1 MKADEPDA
9 PEAEEAQPNA
19 AACAAD
25 AGPPGDGTAVGAPP
39 SSAKPSAHAATQ
51 PDLSSQVDGQ
61 ERRRARWLLGVLVLM
76 FVGFA
81 ALYVRRLSNFMLG
94 DMEFTG
100 WVGPIAERFG
110 VGERPYIDFVL
121 PIPPGSFLLLRG
133 IQLLTGKAV
142 LLQELWVAAFA
153 HLLMGLLGY
162 AMARPF
168 VGRLNAVLVAVGTLV
183 IVLQIHKEC
192 AYDHTA
198 QLMAWSSLVVGLHAL
213 ISKRPRRQLQLWA
226 LSGACAGLTL
236 LFKQSTAVGVVAGW
250 LAAHAYFACI
260 RWLRNVPITNRRAA
274 LGWGAGLLL
283 GWLLT
288 AAVVLAIGSSL
299 GAFWQAVFTDGAD
312 LKGGRYKLVFNLFS
326 YVFRHD
332 AYPASFFFSVLM
344 VGVVLRW
351 LKLRGNFDL
360 HQVTSQP
367 LDARAARWIGGA
379 VVGVFGLAI
388 VLLVAQVRQTWGPGT
403 FWLKQTQSIPA
414 FGLFFGC
421 VVFVGQLRSARSRTP
436 LLGHQLN
443 GFALAVLA
451 TSLLHNASFPGL
463 RPFYDNNPIIP
474 LAFVFLCV
482 ALEKA
487 QLRWVKWTS
496 FGLVLLGLLG
506 PKFHRALSDGIYVGR
521 SGHWAGLYVNERGAE
536 VVRAAL
542 RVRALAKDDESVLV
556 LPEDVEFRRLV
567 DRPRPP
573 VKGAILFVDQ
583 YPKRLVEE
591 DIRSI
596 DQHLPKVIVI
606 HPRQERLWKVLF
618 ELWSTDSGTAHLMRH
633 VRKDL
638 LPKYYKRDSSFR
650 TVFFRERG
658 QLDVY
663 VRKEGV
669 RSVAAP

>member
-1 MKADEPDA
+1 MDERESPSAEPTAVEPPAEEPAANPATAPRDA
-9 PEAEEAQPNA
+9 PHTTDSKVPHA
-19 AACAAD
+19 
-25 AGPPGDGTAVGAPP
+25 
-39 SSAKPSAHAATQ
+39 SARPTTTEHNDQREKRLARAL
-51 PDLSSQVDGQ
+51 LS
-61 ERRRARWLLGVLVLM
+61 LLVLLFM
-76 FVGFA
+76 GFA
-81 ALYVRRLSNFMLG
+81 SLYVRRLSNFMLG

-110 VGERPYIDFVL
+110 TAEKPYVDFVL
-121 PIPPGSFLLLRG
+121 PIPPGSFLVLRA
-133 IQLLTGKAV
+133 IQLVSGKAV
-142 LLQELWVAAFA
+142 LLQELWVAALS

-162 AMARPF
+162 AMARPL
-168 VGRLNAVLVAVGTLV
+168 VGRLNALLVGIATLV

-198 QLMAWSSLVVGLHAL
+198 QLMAWSSLVLGLHGLTSAE
-213 ISKRPRRQLQLWA
+213 RPKRQLGLW
-226 LSGACAGLTL
+226 LGSGLCAGLTL
-236 LFKQSTAVGVVAGW
+236 LFKQSTGVGVVAGW
-250 LAAHAYFACI
+250 FTAHAYFAVM
-260 RWLRNVPITNRRAA
+260 RWLRGVPITSRRVFISWA
-274 LGWGAGLLL
+274 GGLLL
-283 GWLLT
+283 GWALT
-288 AAVVLAIGSSL
+288 ALVIVVIGSSL

-332 AYPASFFFSVLM
+332 AYPASFFFSMLL

-360 HQVTSQP
+360 HEAPTER
-367 LDARAARWIGGA
+367 LDGRAARMIGGA
-379 VVGVFGLAI
+379 LFLVFGLAI
-388 VLLVAQVRQTWGPGT
+388 VLLLAQVRQTWGPGV
-403 FWLKQTQSIPA
+403 FWLKQTQNIPA

-421 VVFVGQLRSARSRTP
+421 VLFVGQLRSARSETP
-436 LLGHQLN
+436 ILGHQLN
-443 GFALAVLA
+443 GFTLAVLA

-474 LAFVFLCV
+474 LAFVFICI
-482 ALEKA
+482 ALERAK
-487 QLRWVKWTS
+487 LRWVKWTS

-521 SGHWAGLYVNERGAE
+521 TGHWAGLYVNERGAE

-542 RVRALAKDDESVLV
+542 RVRALAGDDETVLV

-567 DRPRPP
+567 GRPRPQ

-583 YPKRLVEE
+583 YPKRLVAD
-591 DIRSI
+591 DIREI

-606 HPRQERLWKVLF
+606 HPREDRLWQVLF
-618 ELWSTDSGTAHLMRH
+618 ELWSTDSGTAQLMRH
-633 VRKDL
+633 VRNNL

-658 QLDVY
+658 TLDVY
-663 VRKEGV
+663 VLKDGV
-669 RSVAAP
+669 SSAQPTGR